1 MFEVKCS
8 VARGL
13 HSTRT
18 LFFVVPHLLL
28 LCVAA
33 RLVSP
38 LFRMKRPAL
47 FLFILIVAGMVVG
60 LTLHLS
66 HRTLDL
72 TDFQLHSPQ
81 GANRPL
87 ALLPGQE
94 PDFRFHQFSP
104 WQSLSHPIAKRID
117 EPMGSENGALVYNA
131 QPFWEMNNTRGGRHL
146 GDDLNGIGGMDTDLG
161 DPVFAAA
168 DGLVVYSGSPSEGW
182 GPVLILSHRLAD
194 GRFFQSMY
202 AHLHR
207 IDVAVGSLVGRGQQI
222 GTVGSAAGLYPAHL
236 HYEIRLGHGAEIGAG
251 YGDHALDRVDPSAF
265 RQPLAGAPNDLR
277 SSALSIA
284 LTDLSQR
291 PSEELFNQLNQQG
304 NREALLD
311 LLEKK

>member
-1 MFEVKCS
+1 
-8 VARGL
+8 
-13 HSTRT
+13 
-18 LFFVVPHLLL
+18 
-28 LCVAA
+28 
-33 RLVSP
+33 
-38 LFRMKRPAL
+38 MKRPAL
-47 FLFILIVAGMVVG
+47 FLFILIAAGMVVG

-66 HRTLDL
+66 NRSLDL
-72 TDFQLHSPQ
+72 TDFHLNSPQ

-87 ALLPGQE
+87 ALTKGQE

-104 WQSLSHPIAKRID
+104 WQSLAHPIAKRID

-161 DPVFAAA
+161 DPIFAVA
-168 DGLVVYSGSPSEGW
+168 DGLVVYSGTPSEGW
-182 GPVLILSHRLAD
+182 GQVLVLSHRLAD
-194 GRFFQSMY
+194 GRMFQSMY

-236 HYEIRLGHGAEIGAG
+236 HYEIRLGHGTEIGAG
-251 YGDHALDRVDPSAF
+251 YGDHALNRIDPTTFRKEHSA
-265 RQPLAGAPNDLR
+265 AADDLR
-277 SSALSIA
+277 ASALAIA

-291 PSEELFNQLNQQG
+291 PSEELFNQLNQEN

-311 LLEKK
+311 LLQKK

>member
-1 MFEVKCS
+1 
-8 VARGL
+8 
-13 HSTRT
+13 
-18 LFFVVPHLLL
+18 
-28 LCVAA
+28 
-33 RLVSP
+33 
-38 LFRMKRPAL
+38 MKRPAI
-47 FLFILIVAGMVVG
+47 FILILIAAGMVVG

-66 HRTLDL
+66 NRSLDL
-72 TDFQLHSPQ
+72 TDFHLNSPQ

-87 ALLPGQE
+87 ALPPGQE

-104 WQSLSHPIAKRID
+104 WQSLAHPIAHRID
-117 EPMGSENGALVYNA
+117 EPMGSEHGTLVYNA
-131 QPFWEMNNTRGGRHL
+131 QPFWEMNHTRGGRHL

-168 DGLVVYSGSPSEGW
+168 DGLVVYSGTPSEGW
-182 GPVLILSHRLAD
+182 GPVLVLSHRLAD
-194 GRFFQSMY
+194 GRYFQSMY

-236 HYEIRLGHGAEIGAG
+236 HYEIRLGHGTDIGAG
-251 YGDHALDRVDPSAF
+251 YGDHALNRVDATTFRKEHASA
-265 RQPLAGAPNDLR
+265 ADDLR
-277 SSALSIA
+277 ASALAIA

-291 PSEELFNQLNQQG
+291 PSEELFNQLNQQN

-311 LLEKK
+311 LLQKK

>member
-1 MFEVKCS
+1 
-8 VARGL
+8 
-13 HSTRT
+13 
-18 LFFVVPHLLL
+18 
-28 LCVAA
+28 
-33 RLVSP
+33 
-38 LFRMKRPAL
+38 MKRPAL

-66 HRTLDL
+66 QRTLDL
-72 TDFQLHSPQ
+72 TDFHLHSPQ

-87 ALLPGQE
+87 ALMPGQE

-104 WQSLSHPIAKRID
+104 WQSLSHPIATRID
-117 EPMGSENGALVYNA
+117 EPMGSEQGALAYNA
-131 QPFWEMNNTRGGRHL
+131 QPFWEMNPTRGGRHL

-161 DPVFAAA
+161 DPVFAPA
-168 DGLVVYSGSPSEGW
+168 DGLVVYSGTPSEGW

-194 GRFFQSMY
+194 GRFFQSMH

-236 HYEIRLGHGAEIGAG
+236 HYEIRCGHGAEIGAG
-251 YGDHALDRVDPSAF
+251 YGDHALDRVAPSTF
-265 RQPLAGAPNDLR
+265 RQPLAGAPDDLR
-277 SSALSIA
+277 ASVLALA
-284 LTDLSQR
+284 LANLSQR